1 MPVVTAA
8 NETGLIQVTTRSSG
22 SFSLTTGLFVRG
34 SAIGINTK
42 TPGYSLAITATD
54 GLLVP
59 VGTTAQRPT
68 GAAGVIR
75 HNTTRGILEAY
86 NATEWAALT
95 AYGYTPSS
103 TADSAGA
110 TGDITYDT
118 SFIYIKTASGWYRA
132 ALSSF

>member
-1 MPVVTAA
+1 MPVAGNDNQITLGNLIFGTGASGTGTTAA
-8 NETGLIQVTTRSSG
+8 GKM
-22 SFSLTTGLFVRG
+22 
-34 SAIGINTK
+34 GILQPAPQYTIDIN
-42 TPGYSLAITATD
+42 ATD
-54 GLLVP
+54 GARIP